1 MIKRLDQLSLQGKQ
15 VFVRLDLNVP
25 LEGKRITDDNRIVEA
40 LPTLQYILEQGGRP
54 VLASHLGRPK
64 GKKKPEFSLEPVG
77 SHIAA
82 LTHREVLLAE
92 DCIGDAA
99 KVVMQH
105 QRDGQIV
112 LLENLRFH
120 DEEEANDAEFAR
132 KLMGNTTVYID
143 DAFGALHRAHASVDA
158 LARLYPDRGMGFLVE
173 KELRHLDKL
182 RKAPE
187 HPYVVILGG
196 AKVSD
201 KIKIIE
207 SLLDKA
213 NTLIIGGAMAYTFLM
228 AQGRNMGKSLV
239 EVDKLQ
245 LASRLLERAA
255 LRNVKVLLP
264 SDHVVATDVDA
275 SQGTRVTAGIDIQPE
290 FMGLDIGPQTIT
302 QFKAALE
309 GARTIFWNGPMGL
322 FEKDAFA
329 AGTRAMAEALSV
341 SSAFTVAGGGD
352 TVAALSDAGL
362 KDKITHVSTGGG
374 ASLEFLEGRTLPG
387 LAALE
392 V

>member
-15 VFVRLDLNVP
+15 IFVRLDLNVP
-25 LEGKRITDDNRIVEA
+25 LEGKTITDDNRIVEA

-64 GKKKPEFSLEPVG
+64 GKRKPEYSLEPVG
-77 SHIAA
+77 SRIAA
-82 LTHREVLLAE
+82 LTSREVLLAE
-92 DCIGDAA
+92 DCIGDSA

-112 LLENLRFH
+112 LLENLRYH
-120 DEEEANDAEFAR
+120 DEEEANDGDFAR
-132 KLMGNTTVYID
+132 KLMGSTTVYVD
-143 DAFGALHRAHASVDA
+143 DAFGALHRAHASVDS
-158 LARLYPDRGMGFLVE
+158 LARLYVDRAMGFLVD

-228 AQGRNMGKSLV
+228 AQGRSMGKSLV

-264 SDHVVATDVDA
+264 SDHVVATDLDG

-290 FMGLDIGPQTIT
+290 YMGLDIGPQTIEH
-302 QFKAALE
+302 FKSALQ
-309 GARTIFWNGPMGL
+309 GARTVFWNGPMGL
-322 FEKDAFA
+322 FEKDVFA
-329 AGTRAMAEALSV
+329 AGTRAMAQALST